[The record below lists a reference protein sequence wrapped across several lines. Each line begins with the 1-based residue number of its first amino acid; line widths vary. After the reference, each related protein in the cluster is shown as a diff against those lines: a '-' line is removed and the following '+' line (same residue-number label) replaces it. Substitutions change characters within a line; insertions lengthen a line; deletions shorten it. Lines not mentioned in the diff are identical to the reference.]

1 MHPEVET
8 LAHGRK
14 PGRGW
19 RTSTEKRDVPRAR
32 AFETA
37 PVRRCGS
44 VGAGLYGGPGHALSE
59 ESQSL
64 PTSSASPVLF
74 STGVSHGRG
83 RSPIS
88 HAKSETN
95 QRRRQDMVDKPLTKV
110 RDLTPNSKQVNVLA
124 KVLTVGEPKEVM
136 GKFGDPRKVC
146 EAVVGDDTAVITL
159 SLWNEQIGSIAKDE
173 VILVDNGYVSLVRG
187 HMRLNVGR
195 YGNLSKSTEAIA
207 EVNQSLDMSQQEF
220 ESERRSFGGGG
231 YSGGGGGGGR
241 YSGGGSGGGGG
252 GGGGSGGG
260 SRERSDSY
268 KRY

>member
-1 MHPEVET
+1 
-8 LAHGRK
+8 
-14 PGRGW
+14 
-19 RTSTEKRDVPRAR
+19 
-32 AFETA
+32 
-37 PVRRCGS
+37 
-44 VGAGLYGGPGHALSE
+44 
-59 ESQSL
+59 
-64 PTSSASPVLF
+64 
-74 STGVSHGRG
+74 
-83 RSPIS
+83 
-88 HAKSETN
+88 
-95 QRRRQDMVDKPLTKV
+95 MVDKPLTKV

-124 KVLTVGEPKEVM
+124 KVLSVGEPKEVM

-231 YSGGGGGGGR
+231 FRDRGSGGYGGGR
-241 YSGGGSGGGGG
+241 YSGGGGQGGGGG
-252 GGGGSGGG
+252 GG
-260 SRERSDSY
+260 RERSDSY

>member
-1 MHPEVET
+1 M
-8 LAHGRK
+8 A
-14 PGRGW
+14 
-19 RTSTEKRDVPRAR
+19 
-32 AFETA
+32 
-37 PVRRCGS
+37 
-44 VGAGLYGGPGHALSE
+44 
-59 ESQSL
+59 
-64 PTSSASPVLF
+64 
-74 STGVSHGRG
+74 
-83 RSPIS
+83 
-88 HAKSETN
+88 
-95 QRRRQDMVDKPLTKV
+95 DKPLTKV

-124 KVLTVGEPKEVM
+124 KVINVGEPKEVM

-146 EAVVGDDTAVITL
+146 EAVVGDDTATIIL

-231 YSGGGGGGGR
+231 YRDRGGGGGGG
-241 YSGGGSGGGGG
+241 YGGGRYGGGGG
-252 GGGGSGGG
+252 GGGQG
-260 SRERSDSY
+260 RERSDSY

>member
-1 MHPEVET
+1 
-8 LAHGRK
+8 
-14 PGRGW
+14 
-19 RTSTEKRDVPRAR
+19 
-32 AFETA
+32 
-37 PVRRCGS
+37 
-44 VGAGLYGGPGHALSE
+44 
-59 ESQSL
+59 
-64 PTSSASPVLF
+64 
-74 STGVSHGRG
+74 
-83 RSPIS
+83 
-88 HAKSETN
+88 
-95 QRRRQDMVDKPLTKV
+95 MVDKPLTKV

-124 KVLTVGEPKEVM
+124 KVLSIGEPKEVM

-146 EAVVGDDTAVITL
+146 EAVVGDDTATITL
-159 SLWNEQIGSIAKDE
+159 SLWNEQIGSIQKDE

-231 YSGGGGGGGR
+231 YRDRGGGGYGGGR
-241 YSGGGSGGGGG
+241 FGGGG

-260 SRERSDSY
+260 SRDRSDSF

>member
-1 MHPEVET
+1 M
-8 LAHGRK
+8 A
-14 PGRGW
+14 
-19 RTSTEKRDVPRAR
+19 
-32 AFETA
+32 
-37 PVRRCGS
+37 
-44 VGAGLYGGPGHALSE
+44 
-59 ESQSL
+59 
-64 PTSSASPVLF
+64 
-74 STGVSHGRG
+74 
-83 RSPIS
+83 
-88 HAKSETN
+88 
-95 QRRRQDMVDKPLTKV
+95 DKPLTKV

-124 KVLTVGEPKEVM
+124 KVINVGEPKEVM

-146 EAVVGDDTAVITL
+146 EAVVGDDTATIIL

-231 YSGGGGGGGR
+231 YRDRGGGGGGYGGGR
-241 YSGGGSGGGGG
+241 YGGGGG
-252 GGGGSGGG
+252 GGGGGG
-260 SRERSDSY
+260 RERSDSY

>member
-1 MHPEVET
+1 
-8 LAHGRK
+8 
-14 PGRGW
+14 
-19 RTSTEKRDVPRAR
+19 
-32 AFETA
+32 
-37 PVRRCGS
+37 
-44 VGAGLYGGPGHALSE
+44 
-59 ESQSL
+59 
-64 PTSSASPVLF
+64 
-74 STGVSHGRG
+74 
-83 RSPIS
+83 
-88 HAKSETN
+88 
-95 QRRRQDMVDKPLTKV
+95 MVDKPLTKV

-124 KVLTVGEPKEVM
+124 KVLSVGEPKEVM

-231 YSGGGGGGGR
+231 GFRDRGSGGYSGGGGGGGR

-252 GGGGSGGG
+252 GSGGG